1 MLTFHNVI
9 ILTKW
14 VVNKN
19 KNKYY
24 YNIFL
29 QKGWYKDK
37 WMFVYLK
44 MLYYD
49 RIDGSERI
57 DDNKTS
63 ASKECDDCHYWY
75 F

>member
-1 MLTFHNVI
+1 MTFHNVI
-9 ILTKW
+9 ILTKL

-37 WMFVYLK
+37 WMFMYLK

-49 RIDGSERI
+49 RIDVSERI

>member
-1 MLTFHNVI
+1 MTFHNVI
-9 ILTKW
+9 ILTKL

-44 MLYYD
+44 ILYYD

-63 ASKECDDCHYWY
+63 ESKECDDCHYWY

>member
-1 MLTFHNVI
+1 MTFHNVI
-9 ILTKW
+9 ILTKL

-49 RIDGSERI
+49 RIDVSERI

>member
-1 MLTFHNVI
+1 MTFHNVI
-9 ILTKW
+9 ILIKL

>member
-1 MLTFHNVI
+1 MTFHNVI
-9 ILTKW
+9 ILTKL

>member
-1 MLTFHNVI
+1 MTFHNVI
-9 ILTKW
+9 ILTKL

-49 RIDGSERI
+49 RIDVSERI
-57 DDNKTS
+57 DDNQTS

>member
-1 MLTFHNVI
+1 MTFHNVI
-9 ILTKW
+9 ILTKL

-44 MLYYD
+44 MLYFD